1 MSSISGADVK
11 RLIIAC
17 EAGMG
22 SSVMIAKQLAKTL
35 KDHDVVVT
43 HSPVNQLEDQDPDL
57 VLCHRGLGQRAKQA
71 MPNTTVVVFD
81 MFLGDPRIQSV
92 VNAILEGELI
102 SDE

>member
-1 MSSISGADVK
+1 MTSISGSDVK
-11 RLIIAC
+11 RLVIAC

-22 SSVMIAKQLAKTL
+22 SSDMIAKQLAKTL
-35 KDHDVVVT
+35 KAHDVVVT

-71 MPNTTVVVFD
+71 MPNTTIVVFD
-81 MFLGDPRIQSV
+81 MFLGDPKIQGV
-92 VNAILEGELI
+92 VNAILEGALI